1 MKTRKETVEAC
12 KAIRAAIKEM
22 TKIFNHA
29 SEEKFRQC
37 VTLADNWIAA
47 SSEDDLD
54 VLLDDGGV
62 AVFKDYLRKHAELFE
77 TSAHGAQS
85 MAHICRSFL
94 MILENAPDKLDV
106 PVEEACDHE

>member
-1 MKTRKETVEAC
+1 MKTRKETIEAC

-37 VTLADNWIAA
+37 VRLTDKWIEI
-47 SSEDDLD
+47 SSDDELGA
-54 VLLDDGGV
+54 VLDDG
-62 AVFKDYLRKHAELFE
+62 ADAFKDYLRKHVEMFE
-77 TSAHGAQS
+77 TSAHGAES

-94 MILENAPDKLDV
+94 MILENAPDKLAV
-106 PVEEACDHE
+106 PDGESSV